1 MEPPEGRVASSV
13 LKLGLEAGAAAEDQ
27 EDEGLVEVVVVDL
40 EAAGVED
47 TNY

>member
-1 MEPPEGRVASSV
+1 MASSV
-13 LKLGLEAGAAAEDQ
+13 LKLGQEAGEAAEDQ
-27 EDEGLVEVVVVDL
+27 EDEDLVEVVAEDL

>member
-1 MEPPEGRVASSV
+1 MASSV
-13 LKLGLEAGAAAEDQ
+13 LKLGLEAGEAAEDQ
-27 EDEGLVEVVVVDL
+27 EDEDLVEVVVEDL